1 MKPANIFLTRRGPV
15 KVLDFGLAKLSPEYR
30 RSGRHLDARN
40 ETQSC
45 PNTSRASV
53 GTTVGTIAYMSP
65 EQARGDD
72 VDPRTDLFSFGVVL
86 YEMATGRQSFP
97 GHTTAVV
104 FDGILNR
111 DPVPPST
118 LNAMLPPELDRIVS
132 KALEKDR
139 GLRYQTA
146 ADIGADLKR
155 LRRDSGSQGRS
166 SRRRRR
172 RVVPPMDAATVVMQ
186 FRGTRRSARRS
197 GIGSAPTVASASPS
211 SRRQRSIGGD
221 SDRGEDAVVLGRGCG
236 RRGHCGDRRRHR
248 RVLREPR

>member
-1 MKPANIFLTRRGPV
+1 M
-15 KVLDFGLAKLSPEYR
+15 PE
-30 RSGRHLDARN
+30 HF
-40 ETQSC
+40 
-45 PNTSRASV
+45 TSAV

-86 YEMATGRQSFP
+86 YEMCTGRQSFP

-118 LNAMLPPELDRIVS
+118 LNAMLPPELDRIIS

-155 LRRDSGSQGRS
+155 LRRDSASKAGMAPALSGVTS
-166 SRRRRR
+166 
-172 RVVPPMDAATVVMQ
+172 PMDAATVVINSTAHA
-186 FRGTRRSARRS
+186 GRRAFGHQQRADGRRRCRR
-197 GIGSAPTVASASPS
+197 APPAAI
-211 SRRQRSIGGD
+211 RRQ
-221 SDRGEDAVVLGRGCG
+221 
-236 RRGHCGDRRRHR
+236 
-248 RVLREPR
+248 